1 MHTGNDNG
9 TEHHDGASAENTLGK
24 RSEELSD
31 GRQEAGE
38 KHHHRTGRNR
48 KAVYHLRHR
57 NQSDV
62 LREGSYRAATEEC
75 GDGGSK
81 AVTGKRTGNLFFRN
95 FPVETRDHHR
105 RRISDGFRRGYE
117 ENDASGENRTDVELR
132 HHGKNVGKRNQPF
145 RENLGIVYLS
155 YDDGTDIAYDK
166 TCQHG

>member
-1 MHTGNDNG
+1 MHTGNDND

-48 KAVYHLRHR
+48 ETVHHLRHR
-57 NQSDV
+57 NKTDV

-117 ENDASGENRTDVELR
+117 ENDAGGQNRTDVELR
-132 HHGKNVGKRNQPF
+132 HHGKNVGKGDQSL
-145 RENLGIVYLS
+145 RENQSVIYFS